1 MNAPIRHAPP
11 GVVNQSVVRA
21 YLQRY
26 TRAQIETALDSA
38 LADHASGVAVTNVT
52 FEGGGASGQRI
63 SGDPGYLIEHLQAAI
78 DQLDDPDAASR
89 PSSTSIDLSR
99 RAWGT

>member
-1 MNAPIRHAPP
+1 MIRHAPP
-11 GVVNQSVVRA
+11 AVAVNQTVIRA
-21 YLQRY
+21 YVQRY

-38 LADHASGVAVTNVT
+38 LADHAAGVAVTNVT

-63 SGDPGYLIEHLQAAI
+63 SGDPGYLIEHLQAAL
-78 DQLDDPDAASR
+78 DYLDDPASANR
-89 PSSTSIDLSR
+89 PQSTSFDLSR